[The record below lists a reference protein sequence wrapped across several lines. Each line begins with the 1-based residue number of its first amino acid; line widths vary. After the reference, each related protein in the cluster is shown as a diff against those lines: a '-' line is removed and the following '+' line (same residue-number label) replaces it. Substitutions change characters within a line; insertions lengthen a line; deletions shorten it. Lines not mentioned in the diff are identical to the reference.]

1 MTTSADGPDRGNDLS
16 DRSMGELIQQ
26 TSELVSRLVTNEM
39 ALARA
44 ELSEKAKRAGIGA
57 GLSGTAGVLA
67 AYALGALVAAL
78 ILGLA
83 EWMPAWAAALV
94 AAAIVLLIAGLLGLL
109 ARRQFERATPL
120 VPEEAVA
127 SVKADLDEI
136 TRRVRQ

>member
-1 MTTSADGPDRGNDLS
+1 MTAVDGSDRSNDLS
-16 DRSMGELIQQ
+16 GRPMGELIQQ
-26 TSELVSRLVTNEM
+26 TSELVSRLVADEL

-44 ELSEKAKRAGIGA
+44 ELSQKAKRVGIGA
-57 GLSGTAGVLA
+57 GLTGATGILA

-78 ILGLA
+78 ILGLT

-94 AAAIVLLIAGLLGLL
+94 AAAIVLLIAGILGLL
-109 ARRQFERATPL
+109 GRRQFERAAPL

>member
-1 MTTSADGPDRGNDLS
+1 MTSVDGSDRGNDLS
-16 DRSMGELIQQ
+16 GRPMSELIQE
-26 TSELVSRLVTNEM
+26 TSELLSRLVTDEL

-44 ELSEKAKRAGIGA
+44 ELQQKAKHAGIGA
-57 GLSGTAGVLA
+57 GLAGTAGILA

-94 AAAIVLLIAGLLGLL
+94 GAAIVLLTAGLLGLL
-109 ARRQFERATPL
+109 GRRQFERATPL

-127 SVKADLDEI
+127 SVKADVGEI
-136 TRRVRQ
+136 ARRVRQ

>member
-1 MTTSADGPDRGNDLS
+1 MASVDGLDRSNDLS
-16 DRSMGELIQQ
+16 GRPMAELIQE
-26 TSELVSRLVTNEM
+26 TSELVSRLVTDEL

-44 ELSEKAKRAGIGA
+44 ELSQKAKHAGIGA
-57 GLSGTAGVLA
+57 GLAGTAGLLA

-109 ARRQFERATPL
+109 GRQQFERATPL

-136 TRRVRQ
+136 TRRVRQP

>member
-1 MTTSADGPDRGNDLS
+1 MTSVDGSDRSNDLS
-16 DRSMGELIQQ
+16 GRPMSELIQQ
-26 TSELVSRLVTNEM
+26 TSELVSRLVTDEL

-44 ELSEKAKRAGIGA
+44 EMSQKAKRAGIGA
-57 GLSGTAGVLA
+57 GLSGTAGLLA

-109 ARRQFERATPL
+109 GRWQFERISPL
-120 VPEEAVA
+120 VPEEAMA
-127 SVKADLDEI
+127 SVKADVEEVR
-136 TRRVRQ
+136 RRVRQ